1 MWKAVI
7 ADDEGV
13 IVNGLKKLIDWQS
26 LNVSIEGDAR
36 NGEQLLKEIERVEP
50 DLVITDI
57 KMPKMTGLEVQR
69 RCARTHSKAKFIF
82 ISGYEEFSYA
92 KEALTNG
99 AVDYLLKPVGRKDLE
114 EAVKKAIT
122 RREDQHTVDIFSEK
136 RGEAQNLIWDDSQG
150 ENLDNDALLRL
161 FEKEG
166 ISRENSFFVGICA
179 GVRPDIAEELA
190 EKSFQRY
197 NLLRFS
203 VFNRIAE
210 GIQGKKHGFTVR
222 TDRDCIHL
230 MGVFSKDHV
239 DDFAEIYIEPVRQRV
254 EMEYNTKLCIGIGA
268 VTDQMTMLRNTYKAA
283 KFSFELYF
291 FEEKQQICF
300 DDIHRDYTVSFE
312 DYGEA
317 VEKAFR
323 AIVAKDP
330 EVLDKIDAIMD
341 SIEALH
347 YGNAYAVRA
356 RTLHFSDDLFSRLGQ
371 YHMLE
376 GGIYEMQEQL
386 QQIVSSQ
393 RTFRGLCLA
402 VRDFYEIIVK
412 KIYAT
417 GKSRDKVII
426 EEVKD
431 YIKAHYAEDLSIK
444 ELADVACVSQN
455 YFSAMF
461 KKETGENYKAYL
473 TSIRMK
479 EALRLLQE
487 TDDKTYEIGEKVG
500 YNNVRRF
507 VEAFKQIY
515 SVSPMEYKKGLH
527 GGSAE
532 KK

>member
-13 IVNGLKKLIDWQS
+13 IVNGLKRLIDWES
-26 LNVSIEGDAR
+26 LDVSIEGDAR

-57 KMPKMTGLEVQR
+57 KMPKMTGLEVLR
-69 RCARTHSKAKFIF
+69 RCASMQSKAKFIF

-92 KEALTNG
+92 KEALQNG
-99 AVDYLLKPVGRKDLE
+99 AVDYLLKPVGRRELE
-114 EAVKKAIT
+114 EAVRKAIT

-136 RGEAQNLIWDDSQG
+136 RGEVQNLIWDDDEG
-150 ENLDNDALLRL
+150 EEMDNAALLRL
-161 FEKEG
+161 FEREK
-166 ISRENSFFVGICA
+166 ISCEDSFFVGLCV
-179 GVRPDIAEELA
+179 GVRPDLAAELSA
-190 EKSFQRY
+190 RSFQRY

-210 GIQGKKHGFTVR
+210 GIQGKKHGFTIK
-222 TDRDCIHL
+222 TDQDCIHL
-230 MGVFSKDHV
+230 MGIFPREHRE
-239 DDFAEIYIEPVRQRV
+239 DFAEVYIEPIRQRV
-254 EMEYNTKLCIGIGA
+254 ELEYNTRLCVGIGA
-268 VTDQMTMLRNTYKAA
+268 ETQQISMLRNTYKAA
-283 KFSFELYF
+283 KFAFELYF

-300 DDIHRDYTVSFE
+300 ADIHRDYTVSFD
-312 DYGEA
+312 DYEER
-317 VEKAFR
+317 VERAFR
-323 AIVAKDP
+323 AIVAKAPD
-330 EVLDKIDAIMD
+330 VLDRIDEIMD

-347 YGNAYAVRA
+347 YGNRYAVRA
-356 RTLHFSDDLFSRLGQ
+356 RTLHFSDDLFARLGH
-371 YHMLE
+371 YHMLD
-376 GGIYEMQEQL
+376 GDLYELQERL

-393 RTFRGLCLA
+393 KNFRSLRLA
-402 VRDFYEIIVK
+402 VRDYYEMIIQ

-417 GKSRDKVII
+417 GKSKDKALI

-431 YIKAHYAEDLSIK
+431 YIKAHYAEDLSIR

-473 TSIRMK
+473 TSIRMA

-487 TDDKTYEIGEKVG
+487 TDYKTYEIGEKVG

-507 VEAFKQIY
+507 VDAFKQLY
-515 SVSPMEYKKGLH
+515 SVSPMEYKKGLR
-527 GGSAE
+527 GTT
-532 KK
+532 